1 MNEQSCQAKSTREGE
16 PEFAAFVAIDW
27 ANQKHYWSLRVAGS
41 EKIGRGEL
49 ENTPEAVEQWM
60 AELQLEFQGG
70 PLAVALEQSRGAL
83 VTMLSKYGQLHL
95 YPVHPLTLAKYREA
109 WYPSGSKND
118 RKDADLILEILCRH
132 RDHLRRLAPE
142 AEPMRRL
149 QFTVEDRRKLVDQRT
164 ALANQVID
172 RLKMY
177 FPQIL
182 TWFSDVTSPLVGDLL
197 GRWGILEE
205 LQRAKPETLKKFFRE
220 HNCRDEEKIQERIE
234 QIRRAVPAT
243 HDTALI
249 VAGRG
254 MVRLWL
260 KQIADLR
267 EEIAALEKVSR
278 ELAGS
283 QEDWEIYESLPGAGE
298 ALTPRLMV
306 AMGTRRERYESA
318 SDLQCF
324 SGIAAVKEASGN
336 SQWIHMRFA
345 CPKFLRQTFH
355 EWAQCTIQFCD
366 WAKTFYEEQRARK
379 KSHHTAVRALAFKWQ
394 RILYRCWKDRKP
406 YQEAIHLANQVK
418 RAVPIQR
425 LAKTVEML

>member
-1 MNEQSCQAKSTREGE
+1 MNEQSCQAKSTMEGE

-220 HNCRDEEKIQERIE
+220 HNCRDEEKMQERIE

-425 LAKTVEML
+425 LAKTVEMP

>member
-1 MNEQSCQAKSTREGE
+1 MNEQSCQAKSTMEGE

-41 EKIGRGEL
+41 EKIERGEL
-49 ENTPEAVEQWM
+49 ENMPEAVEQWM

-132 RDHLRRLAPE
+132 RDHLRRLTPE

-205 LQRAKPETLKKFFRE
+205 LQRAKPETLKKFFRQ

-278 ELAGS
+278 ELASS

-425 LAKTVEML
+425 LAKTVEMP